1 MSSGKERAGRAGE
14 QAGDEPFLSRWAR
27 LKQESREHPPE
38 AAPPQAAPATTDPAG
53 EQAVEVGDGA
63 QAEVPAQEPAV
74 ELPPLES
81 LTEES
86 DFGPFMQVGVDPEL
100 RRQALRKMFRN
111 SKYAVVDPLDPYR
124 ADFAAFTPLGDII
137 TADMRFHAERL
148 LREQLEK
155 AAEGVEAGAPE
166 AGQEDAEG
174 SQPAATVAADANEDS
189 TTDPTETGDERRDG

>member
-1 MSSGKERAGRAGE
+1 VSSREEPPGRAGE

-27 LKQESREHPPE
+27 LKRASREHPPE
-38 AAPPQAAPATTDPAG
+38 TPPPPAAPAAAEPAG
-53 EQAVEVGDGA
+53 EQAVEAGRGA
-63 QAEVPAQEPAV
+63 PAEVPAQEPAV

-86 DFGPFMQVGVDPEL
+86 DFGPFMQVGVDPEM

-111 SKYAVVDPLDPYR
+111 PKYAVVDPLDPYR
-124 ADFAAFTPLGDII
+124 ADFAAFTPLGDIV
-137 TADMRFHAERL
+137 TAEMRFHAERL

-174 SQPAATVAADANEDS
+174 PQPTTQASAGANEDS
-189 TTDPTETGDERRDG
+189 TTHPTETGDERRDG